1 MNATSRPVGKGDH
14 IFLVDG
20 SSFIF
25 RAYFQSMNQDRKYN
39 YRSDGLPTGAIR
51 LFATKLMQFVKDGA
65 DGIVPTHLAIIFDK
79 SENSFR
85 KELYPPYKSNR
96 SDPPPDLIPQFPLMR
111 EAVRA
116 FGLFPV
122 EQDRYEA
129 DDLIATYARIAVD
142 RGADVTI
149 ISADKDLMQ
158 LIRPGVSMYDPASG
172 DAKSKTYR
180 PERRIGREEVLAYFG
195 VEPEKVIDVQALAG
209 DSTDNIPGVRGI
221 GVKTAAQLLSE
232 YGDLEGLLARAGEIK
247 QPKRREALIENAEL
261 ARISKK
267 LVTLIH
273 DVELETPLDG
283 LTLRPPPA
291 VPLLAFLKA
300 MEFTT
305 ITRRVSELYGVDAN
319 EVEPDA
325 RLKIGGSADPRALMP
340 ATAGE
345 ATGAASPTATA
356 SAGATSQGTALAELE
371 PPSAKPA
378 LAAPSPS
385 PSSLAAERQAEAAR
399 TKLDSGAYE
408 VVSDIDRL
416 DAWVAAAM
424 EAGHLAFH
432 AEASS
437 ADAMQAEL
445 IGISLAIAPGR
456 AGYIPLAHRAE
467 GAAGGLFDGGR
478 APGQIEARA
487 ALARLKPLLED
498 ASVRKIGH
506 NLKYDWLVLAQ
517 HGVEL
522 APCDDTM
529 LMSYVLDAGRGSHD
543 INDLAQ
549 RWFGHTRVIPP
560 DVAEQR
566 KRASG
571 IAQVPIDR
579 AARHAAEE
587 ADIIFRLARLF
598 RPRLI
603 AQHLSTVY
611 ETLERPLVPV
621 LASMERRGISIDSQI
636 LSRLSGEFA
645 QGMARLEAQINE
657 LAGESFNLGSP
668 KQLGDILFGK
678 MGLPGGTKTRTG
690 AWSTSARAL
699 DDLAEQGHELPK
711 RILEWRQLSKLKS
724 TYTDALPGFVNTQT
738 RRVHTSF
745 ALASTTT
752 GRLSSSEP
760 NLQNIPIRTEEG
772 RRIRTAFVATKGHK
786 LVSADYS
793 QIELRILAHIADIPQ
808 LRKAFADGLDIH
820 AMTASEMFGVPIETM
835 PPEVRRRAKAI
846 NFGIIYGIS
855 AFGLAN
861 QLSIPREEAGLY
873 IRKYF
878 ERFPGIRDY
887 METTK
892 RICRDNGYV
901 TTIFGRKC
909 NYAAIRSSNPSERA
923 FMERAAINAPIQG
936 SAADIIRRAMI
947 RMDEAIEKAGLAA
960 RMLLQV
966 HDELVF
972 EVPDAEVEATLPVIT
987 KVMEEAPLPAV
998 NLAVPLRVDARAA
1011 QNWDEA
1017 H

>member
-1 MNATSRPVGKGDH
+1 MTSTSRPVGKGDH

-85 KELYPPYKSNR
+85 KQLYPPYKSNR

-180 PERRIGREEVLAYFG
+180 PERRIGREEVVAYFG

-232 YGDLEGLLARAGEIK
+232 FGDLESLLARASEIK

-273 DVELETPLDG
+273 DVELETPLDD
-283 LTLRPPPA
+283 LALRPPPA
-291 VPLLAFLKA
+291 VPLLSFLKA

-325 RLKIGGSADPRALMP
+325 RLKIGGLADPRALMP
-340 ATAGE
+340 AITGDGLSVASP
-345 ATGAASPTATA
+345 TGAAANAAPQ
-356 SAGATSQGTALAELE
+356 GATLAELA
-371 PPSAKPA
+371 PPPAKPA

-385 PSSLAAERQAEAAR
+385 PSTLAAERQAEAAR
-399 TKLDSGAYE
+399 TKLDPSTYE
-408 VVSDIDRL
+408 VVTGLDRL
-416 DAWVAAAM
+416 DAWVAAAI
-424 EAGHLAFH
+424 EGGQLAIH

-437 ADAMQAEL
+437 PDPMQAEL

-456 AGYIPLAHRAE
+456 AGYVPLAHRAE
-467 GAAGGLFDGGR
+467 GADGGLFDGGP
-478 APGQIEARA
+478 AAGQIEARA

-498 ASVRKIGH
+498 ASVLKIGH

-517 HGVEL
+517 HGIEL
-522 APCDDTM
+522 TPCDDTM
-529 LMSYVLDAGRGSHD
+529 LMSYVLDAGRGSHE

-549 RWFGHTRVIPP
+549 RWLGHTRIIPP

-566 KRASG
+566 KRVFG
-571 IAQVPIDR
+571 IAQVPVER

-587 ADIIFRLARLF
+587 ADIVFRLARLF

-645 QGMARLEAQINE
+645 QEAGGLQAEINT
-657 LAGESFNLGSP
+657 LAGEPVNVGSP
-668 KQLGDILFGK
+668 KQIGDILFGK
-678 MGLPGGTKTRTG
+678 LGL
-690 AWSTSARAL
+690 
-699 DDLAEQGHELPK
+699 
-711 RILEWRQLSKLKS
+711 
-724 TYTDALPGFVNTQT
+724 
-738 RRVHTSF
+738 
-745 ALASTTT
+745 
-752 GRLSSSEP
+752 
-760 NLQNIPIRTEEG
+760 
-772 RRIRTAFVATKGHK
+772 
-786 LVSADYS
+786 
-793 QIELRILAHIADIPQ
+793 
-808 LRKAFADGLDIH
+808 
-820 AMTASEMFGVPIETM
+820 
-835 PPEVRRRAKAI
+835 
-846 NFGIIYGIS
+846 
-855 AFGLAN
+855 
-861 QLSIPREEAGLY
+861 
-873 IRKYF
+873 
-878 ERFPGIRDY
+878 
-887 METTK
+887 
-892 RICRDNGYV
+892 
-901 TTIFGRKC
+901 
-909 NYAAIRSSNPSERA
+909 
-923 FMERAAINAPIQG
+923 
-936 SAADIIRRAMI
+936 
-947 RMDEAIEKAGLAA
+947 
-960 RMLLQV
+960 
-966 HDELVF
+966 
-972 EVPDAEVEATLPVIT
+972 
-987 KVMEEAPLPAV
+987 
-998 NLAVPLRVDARAA
+998 
-1011 QNWDEA
+1011 
-1017 H
+1017 